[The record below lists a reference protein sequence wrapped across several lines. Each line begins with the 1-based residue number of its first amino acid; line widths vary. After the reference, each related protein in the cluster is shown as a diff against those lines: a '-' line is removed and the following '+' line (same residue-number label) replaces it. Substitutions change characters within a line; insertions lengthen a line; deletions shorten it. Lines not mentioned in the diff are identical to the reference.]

1 MEYAKI
7 EPSQPETREENARL
21 TSAELARLA
30 AMAADDKKAKQIV
43 MLDISSIS
51 PITDYFVVCH
61 GSSSVQVKAIVDQI
75 TARVQE
81 EQGGHPHHVEG
92 YTNGRWVLLDYG
104 DVVIH
109 VFHEQ
114 ERNFYNLERLW
125 GDAKLVGLQEAA
137 H

>member
-1 MEYAKI
+1 M
-7 EPSQPETREENARL
+7 REGNARL

-30 AMAADDKKAKQIV
+30 ALAADDKRAKQVVI
-43 MLDISSIS
+43 LDISPIS
-51 PITDYFVVCH
+51 PVADYFVICH

-75 TARVQE
+75 AEKVRE
-81 EQGGHPHHVEG
+81 EDGRHPHHVEG
-92 YTNGRWVLLDYG
+92 YANARWVLLDYG

-114 ERNFYNLERLW
+114 EREFYNLERLW
-125 GDAKLVGLQEAA
+125 GDAKMVELQQVA